1 MTLFTNL
8 STSSLKTF
16 AIPSD
21 VPSVAIRDFSTV
33 GSHSWT
39 EIDGDPAIA
48 VPGCPPKWLEPRLP
62 LRVPADEGL
71 RFIDHTGA
79 QCERLGVSRL
89 LPLIQAVEICTP
101 TFDFRALSI
110 LCNRN
115 NLRNLLS
122 WIEGPADT
130 VKDFR
135 IDLHL
140 ANGGKTLVM
149 VQYEVNCTELTPG
162 GTFRGFGDNFRKSCV
177 EAVAGQTKHNRVVT
191 FRLGDLRLLMEHKV
205 EAYADERRA
214 ARSDDMN
221 SLISSF
227 GRIRITDRARR
238 PPVMSRASAP
248 TSATSVIFTDGKV
261 RVQKTKDTFKDYNFV
276 EVKTMAQR
284 KTIDWRIFHPQLYLS
299 QTKQVLVARHARGQ
313 FVSIEKHQ
321 LNDEALRQQTEHTE
335 QTLGRL
341 VEFMRRLFV
350 ALKASGS
357 GPWALVCTNGTLKL
371 HKSTELPPQDVL
383 SRFE

>member
-1 MTLFTNL
+1 M
-8 STSSLKTF
+8 
-16 AIPSD
+16 
-21 VPSVAIRDFSTV
+21 
-33 GSHSWT
+33 
-39 EIDGDPAIA
+39 
-48 VPGCPPKWLEPRLP
+48 
-62 LRVPADEGL
+62 
-71 RFIDHTGA
+71 
-79 QCERLGVSRL
+79 Q
-89 LPLIQAVEICTP
+89 
-101 TFDFRALSI
+101 
-110 LCNRN
+110 
-115 NLRNLLS
+115 
-122 WIEGPADT
+122 
-130 VKDFR
+130 
-135 IDLHL
+135 
-140 ANGGKTLVM
+140 
-149 VQYEVNCTELTPG
+149 
-162 GTFRGFGDNFRKSCV
+162 
-177 EAVAGQTKHNRVVT
+177 
-191 FRLGDLRLLMEHKV
+191 RLGDLRLLMEHKV

-214 ARSDDMN
+214 ARSDDVN

-248 TSATSVIFTDGKV
+248 TSATSVIFTDGEI